1 MKPKKPQLKQEY
13 DIPLNPFGKLFKYL
27 HDIITDRT
35 VEFQYDNKTDTLT
48 VINQQVSKP
57 HIAQQKFD
65 ICYDEENQLFTIFII
80 VSFDTFNYPIPHQPV
95 RVITELHH
103 AIDRDHNIAQLAH
116 MIHYYMDTNNIPT
129 IN

>member
-57 HIAQQKFD
+57 HIKQQKFD
-65 ICYDEENQLFTIFII
+65 IWYDEEHQLFTIFVI
-80 VSFDTFNYPIPHQPV
+80 VSFDVLKYPIPHQPV
-95 RVITELHH
+95 KVITELRHT
-103 AIDRDHNIAQLAH
+103 INSDHDIAQLAH

-129 IN
+129 IH